1 MATHTTTTAS
11 TQVETVTSPADKAK
25 LALTVVL
32 VAAAIGAFY
41 WLSPENTWTRVAA
54 LVVLLAAAIGVFFTS
69 EPGRQLTAFGRDS
82 WREVQKVV
90 WPTRKESLQMTL
102 YVFAFVVVM
111 ALFLWFADR
120 VLEWAL
126 YDLLL
131 GWKR

>member
-1 MATHTTTTAS
+1 MATQTTTSS

-25 LALTVVL
+25 LGLTVVL
-32 VAAAIGAFY
+32 VVAAIGAFY

-54 LVVLLAAAIGVFFTS
+54 LVVLLAAAIGVLFTS
-69 EPGRQLTAFGRDS
+69 EPGRQLVAYGRDS

-111 ALFLWFADR
+111 ALFLWVVDKT
-120 VLEWAL
+120 LEWTL

-131 GWKR
+131 GWK

>member
-1 MATHTTTTAS
+1 MATQTTSSAS

-25 LALTVVL
+25 LGLTVVL
-32 VAAAIGAFY
+32 VVAAIGAYY
-41 WLSPENTWTRVAA
+41 WLSPENIWTRVAA
-54 LVVLLAAAIGVFFTS
+54 LVVLLATAIGVFFTS
-69 EPGRQLTAFGRDS
+69 EPGRQLVAYGRDS

-111 ALFLWFADR
+111 ALFLWVTDKA
-120 VLEWAL
+120 LEWAL

-131 GWKR
+131 GWRR